1 MAGHNKWSKIKHKK
15 GAADAKKSKVWTKII
30 REITLAVKLSG
41 EDPGC
46 NPRLRKAL
54 DDAKSSNMPKD
65 NITRAI
71 SKGLGGGGND
81 VEELVYEGYA
91 PGGVAI
97 VVECMTDN
105 RNRTLSEV
113 RTIIQK
119 KGGSLGAPGSVLFL
133 FKKKGQIIFDSESA
147 TLPNEDKILELGLD
161 HGLEDLQNDGEIMSI
176 TCAPENY
183 LTLKDALITAQL
195 NPSNS
200 EITMIPDILVKVTA
214 DNAKKIFEM
223 IEGLEDNDDV
233 QNVYSNIDFDE
244 KELMEIM

>member
-1 MAGHNKWSKIKHKK
+1 
-15 GAADAKKSKVWTKII
+15 
-30 REITLAVKLSG
+30 
-41 EDPGC
+41 
-46 NPRLRKAL
+46 
-54 DDAKSSNMPKD
+54 
-65 NITRAI
+65 
-71 SKGLGGGGND
+71 
-81 VEELVYEGYA
+81 
-91 PGGVAI
+91 
-97 VVECMTDN
+97 
-105 RNRTLSEV
+105 
-113 RTIIQK
+113 
-119 KGGSLGAPGSVLFL
+119 L

-223 IEGLEDNDDV
+223 IESLEDNDDV